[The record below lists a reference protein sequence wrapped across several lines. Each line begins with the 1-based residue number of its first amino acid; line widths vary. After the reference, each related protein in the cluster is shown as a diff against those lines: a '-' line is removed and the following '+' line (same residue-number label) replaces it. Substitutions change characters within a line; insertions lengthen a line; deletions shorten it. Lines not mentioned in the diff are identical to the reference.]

1 MPNFYFK
8 KLELCELFT
17 KIYEIAVKYKTLE
30 KGIVADRVKVV
41 HGYQHGPCLLL
52 FISFYN
58 PFPLSV
64 GGTGDLLLI
73 GKIQHKDAIRLC
85 HLQDSI
91 LLADL
96 LWSLSALLAVIEQAT
111 LKQKPP

>member
-1 MPNFYFK
+1 MFK
-8 KLELCELFT
+8 N
-17 KIYEIAVKYKTLE
+17 IYKIAVKYKTLE

-41 HGYQHGPCLLL
+41 HGYHHGPCLLL

-58 PFPLSV
+58 SFPLSV
-64 GGTGDLLLI
+64 GGTGDLLLTS
-73 GKIQHKDAIRLC
+73 KIWPKDAIRLC

-96 LWSLSALLAVIEQAT
+96 LWNLSPLLAGIEQAT